1 MIIFCNYSIAFS
13 FLLIIWPVYYMLF
26 HDPFSKNRIYLY
38 DLPDYSISAIFM
50 IYLTTLYLL
59 SLWSTYLLYICYLWS
74 ICLLYIYYL
83 YDLPDYSISVI
94 SMICL
99 TTLFLLSLWFVLYCL
114 LRNYVLW
121 AEFPATRE
129 KLVNFLKPP
138 QPWISPYSPLLL
150 NLSPYSPLFLNLSPY
165 SPLLLNL
172 SPYSPLLLNLFPYSP
187 LLLNL
192 SLYS

>member
-1 MIIFCNYSIAFS
+1 MFFITNF
-13 FLLIIWPVYYMLF
+13 FLISALHDHLLWLLYCLF
-26 HDPFSKNRIYLY
+26 FFNLLY
-38 DLPDYSISAIFM
+38 DQFIICFFM
-50 IYLTTLYLL
+50 IHLVNIEFISMISLTTLNLL
-59 SLWSTYLLYICYLWS
+59 SLWSTYLLYIC
-74 ICLLYIYYL
+74 YL

-94 SMICL
+94 SMIYL
-99 TTLFLLSLWFVLYCL
+99 TTLYLLSLWFVLYCL

-138 QPWISPYSPLLL
+138 QPWISPYSLLLL
-150 NLSPYSPLFLNLSPY
+150 NLSPYSPILMNIS
-165 SPLLLNL
+165 
-172 SPYSPLLLNLFPYSP
+172 PYSP